1 MESSAGQSELSQRQ
15 IAVLLAVVQE
25 FIATAEPVGSQQIAS
40 RYPLGIRSAMARN
53 LMAELENAGYLH
65 QPHVSAGRVPT
76 DRAFR
81 LYVDHVMGAGRIG
94 FEDRSQI
101 ELYYSDRPRD
111 LGEVMRETPRLLAL
125 LTGQAA
131 MVTAPRLELIKLE
144 RVSFM
149 RLREREVLAVFVATA
164 GGVHNRLVHIE
175 DDHTQEEL
183 DRMAR
188 YLNQALHGR
197 TLEDAR
203 DWIEDRLHEDRA
215 HYDRFMRTALS
226 LGGALAESTGAAEV
240 YVEGSAKLADQP
252 EFADHNRLRDLLH
265 ALEDRTAL
273 LDLLDRSI
281 AHSGLTVSIGSENF
295 DTRLASLSV
304 VAASYRSGEMPLGS
318 VAIVGP
324 VRMDYDRVIP
334 LVHYTARTLSR
345 LLEH

>member
-1 MESSAGQSELSQRQ
+1 
-15 IAVLLAVVQE
+15 
-25 FIATAEPVGSQQIAS
+25 
-40 RYPLGIRSAMARN
+40 
-53 LMAELENAGYLH
+53 
-65 QPHVSAGRVPT
+65 
-76 DRAFR
+76 
-81 LYVDHVMGAGRIG
+81 
-94 FEDRSQI
+94 
-101 ELYYSDRPRD
+101 
-111 LGEVMRETPRLLAL
+111 
-125 LTGQAA
+125 
-131 MVTAPRLELIKLE
+131 
-144 RVSFM
+144 M